1 MNLSPRRAM
10 RELTQVKV
18 TVRSIA
24 YHVAFTQWKYVMR
37 NLLFCSLLLA
47 GTASAENCTI
57 DLKGDDAMK
66 FDKTEVVVSAKC
78 ATITINLAHAGKL
91 PVTAMGHNVVI
102 AATGDVQAIGTAGM
116 TAGAAA
122 NYVPA
127 GDARVIAH
135 TPIVGGG
142 AATTSSFPGSAL
154 KAGGD
159 YTFFCSFPGHW
170 AIMKGN
176 VVVQ

>member
-1 MNLSPRRAM
+1 M
-10 RELTQVKV
+10 RSLT
-18 TVRSIA
+18 
-24 YHVAFTQWKYVMR
+24 
-37 NLLFCSLLLA
+37 LLALLLA
-47 GTASAENCTI
+47 GTAQAENCVI

-66 FDKTEVVVSAKC
+66 FDKAEVAVSASC
-78 ATITINLAHAGKL
+78 ATITINLQHVGKL

-102 AATGDVQAIGTAGM
+102 AATPDVQALGTAGM
-116 TAGAAA
+116 NAGAAA

-135 TPIVGGG
+135 TKLVGGG
-142 AATTSSFPGSAL
+142 ATTSATFPGSVL

-170 AIMKGN
+170 AIMKGKL
-176 VVVQ
+176 VVQ

>member
-1 MNLSPRRAM
+1 MRA
-10 RELTQVKV
+10 
-18 TVRSIA
+18 
-24 YHVAFTQWKYVMR
+24 
-37 NLLFCSLLLA
+37 LLFAAPLMLLSSLVNA
-47 GTASAENCTI
+47 QNCVI

-66 FDKTEVVVSAKC
+66 FDKTEVTVSAAC
-78 ATITINLAHAGKL
+78 ETITINLAHIGKL

-102 AATGDVQAIGTAGM
+102 SLASDLQAVGTAGRS
-116 TAGAAA
+116 AGAAA

-142 AATTSSFPGSAL
+142 GTTTASFPGAAL

-159 YTFFCSFPGHW
+159 YAFFCSFPGHW
-170 AIMKGN
+170 AIMKGKLI
-176 VVVQ
+176 VE